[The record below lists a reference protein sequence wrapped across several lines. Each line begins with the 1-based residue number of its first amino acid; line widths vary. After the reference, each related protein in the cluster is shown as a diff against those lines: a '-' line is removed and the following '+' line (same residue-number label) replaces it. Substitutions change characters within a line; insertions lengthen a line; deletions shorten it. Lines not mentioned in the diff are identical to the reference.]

1 MIRTISISGKNHARL
16 TRLKKSGSIESMS
29 AFVDGLID
37 EALKGLVAPPEPKE
51 SVIKDS
57 DAITITIKIGG
68 SKGVIATD

>member
-16 TRLKKSGSIESMS
+16 TRLKKSGTIESMS

-37 EALKGLVAPPEPKE
+37 EALKGLVAPQEPQE

-57 DAITITIKIGG
+57 GTVTITIRIGG
-68 SKGVIATD
+68 AESVVTTD